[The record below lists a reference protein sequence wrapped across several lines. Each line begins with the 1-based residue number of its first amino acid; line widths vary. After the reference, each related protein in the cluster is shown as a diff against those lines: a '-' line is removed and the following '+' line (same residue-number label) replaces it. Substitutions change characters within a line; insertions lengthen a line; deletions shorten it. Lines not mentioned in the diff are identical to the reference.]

1 MISKDLNDIFKEAVK
16 YAKMHRHEYLTVEH
30 IFLAILLSPQGAE
43 LIKRAGG
50 NVEELKERINR
61 HLVTTLRPMEE
72 GVMREPFETVALS
85 RVIEQM
91 IRHAQSADKKEA
103 SVGDLLAS
111 IFNEEH
117 SFAVALMH
125 SQGIDRLKILETITE
140 EESGTAKTR
149 EQTKPKEGESEY
161 LEQFTV
167 DLIKRA
173 REGKIDPVIGRDR
186 EIERVMQILCR
197 RKKNNPVL
205 VGEPGV
211 GKTAIAEGLALAIA
225 EGKVPEML
233 ANTELYALD
242 VGSLIAGTK
251 YRGDFEKRLKGVLH
265 ELSQREDAILFIDE
279 IHNIVGAG
287 ATNGGSMD
295 ASNMLKPA
303 LANGDLKCIGATTFE
318 EYRNFFAKDRALSRR
333 FAKVDVKE
341 PSFDDTLKILKG
353 LKYKYEKHHD
363 VHFSEK
369 ALKSAIDLSVKYM
382 HERFLPD
389 KAIDIIDEVGAS
401 FRLQARKRRNVSE
414 KDIEAA
420 VSRMLNLPPARVT
433 SDDLATLQ
441 NLENVLKSRVIGQD
455 RAVEEVAAAI
465 KRARAGLGAPD
476 KPVGSFLFAGPTGVG
491 KTALAIELAEAL
503 GIHFERFDMSEY
515 MEKHAVS
522 RLIGAPPGYVGYEQ
536 GGQLTEAIR
545 KHPHTVLLLDEIEKA
560 HPDLIQVLLQ
570 VMDNAMLT
578 DNTGNRAD
586 FKNVII
592 IMTSNV
598 GATEANVMGFGA
610 KNEGKH
616 DNAIKSAFSPE
627 FRNRLDAVI
636 RFDHLKL
643 EHVMKIVD
651 KFIDELNAQ
660 MADRKLTIRLTD
672 AAKRKIAEEGYDEA
686 MGARPLARVIAD
698 RIKAPLTEEILF
710 GALKNGGEALFDVEK
725 GELTYKVAEK
735 V

>member
-1 MISKDLNDIFKEAVK
+1 MISKDLNDIFQEAAK
-16 YAKMHRHEYLTVEH
+16 YAKVHRHEYLTVEH
-30 IFLAILLSPQGAE
+30 IFFAALLSPQGAE
-43 LIKRAGG
+43 ILKSAGAD
-50 NVEELKERINR
+50 VEQMKARINQ
-61 HLVTTLRPMEE
+61 HLISSIRPLPE
-72 GVMREPFETVALS
+72 GVVREPFETVALS

-103 SVGDLLAS
+103 SIGDLIVS

-117 SFAVALMH
+117 SFAVALMN
-125 SQGIDRLKILETITE
+125 SQGINRLSILEIITE
-140 EESGTAKTR
+140 NSLKEKS
-149 EQTKPKEGESEY
+149 KPKSKESESEY
-161 LEQFTV
+161 LDQFTV
-167 DLIKRA
+167 NLVERA
-173 REGKIDPVIGRDR
+173 KEGKIDPVIGREN

-197 RKKNNPVL
+197 RKKNNPIL
-205 VGEPGV
+205 IGEPGV
-211 GKTAIAEGLALAIA
+211 GKTAIAEGLALEISK
-225 EGKVPEML
+225 GNVPDML
-233 ANTELYALD
+233 KDMEVFSLD
-242 VGSLIAGTK
+242 IGSLIAGTK

-265 ELSQREDAILFIDE
+265 ELGQLKNVVLFIDE
-279 IHNIVGAG
+279 IHNLVGAG

-295 ASNMLKPA
+295 ASNLLKPA
-303 LANGDLKCIGATTFE
+303 LANGSLKCIGATTFD
-318 EYRNFFAKDRALSRR
+318 EYRNYFEKDRALSRR
-333 FAKVDVKE
+333 FAKVDVNE

-353 LKYKYEKHHD
+353 LKHKYETHHS
-363 VHFSEK
+363 VRFSEK
-369 ALKSAIDLSVKYM
+369 ALKTAIDLSVKYM

-401 FRLQARKRRNVSE
+401 FRLKARKRRNVSE
-414 KDIEAA
+414 KDIEDA

-441 NLENVLKSRVIGQD
+441 NLETILKSRVIGQD

-465 KRARAGLGAPD
+465 KRNRAGLGAPN

-503 GIHFERFDMSEY
+503 GVHFERFDMSEY

-586 FKNVII
+586 FKNVIM

-610 KNEGKH
+610 KNESKH
-616 DNAIKSAFSPE
+616 DSAIKSAFSPE
-627 FRNRLDAVI
+627 FRNRLDAVV

-643 EHVMKIVD
+643 EHVKKIVN

-660 MADRKLTIRLTD
+660 MAAKKIIIKLTE
-672 AAKRKIAEEGYDEA
+672 AAKEYLAKEGYDET
-686 MGARPLARVIAD
+686 MGARPLSRVIAE

-710 GALKNGGEALFDVEK
+710 GALKNGGEVKFSVK
-725 GELTYKVAEK
+725 GGKLEFKVLES